1 MEKSESAEK
10 TKVAKTP
17 RLPVKEEDLK
27 NLAQRVAERWKADG
41 MELRWKK
48 PVEFQKEVEEFSA
61 IMSDRGE
68 KGDKRKPLSLQLREL
83 DEEIDKNTE
92 AVKTYVK
99 ADFGLDVAESYY
111 PQFGIEKS
119 SKSYKLP
126 KDRDGRLRGLKKMLE
141 ALAQYN
147 MTSQKFGKTYWEGI
161 LSRYEPL
168 LKETALT
175 DGIISEK
182 VKDKNVL
189 RDEIKKT
196 LNSLMKLIEAHYP
209 DNYQAV
215 WRSWGFQKTK
225 Y

>member
-1 MEKSESAEK
+1 METTEK
-10 TKVAKTP
+10 TRVVKTP

-27 NLAQRVAERWKADG
+27 NLALRVAERWKTDG

-48 PVEFQKEVEEFSA
+48 PEDFAKEVERFA
-61 IMSDRGE
+61 AVMSDRGE

-83 DEEIDKNTE
+83 DEEVDKNTE
-92 AVKTYVK
+92 AVKTYIK

-111 PQFGIEKS
+111 PQFGIEKI

-126 KDRDGRLRGLKKMLE
+126 KDRDGRLRGLKKMIE
-141 ALAQYN
+141 ALTQYN
-147 MTSQKFGKTYWEGI
+147 MTSQKYGKSYWEGI
-161 LSRYEPL
+161 LARYEPL
-168 LKETALT
+168 LREAALT
-175 DGIISEK
+175 DGEISEK
-182 VKDKNVL
+182 VKDKNAL

-215 WRSWGFQKTK
+215 WRSWGFQKSK